1 MRLQQ
6 IGYEVRRARLAQGLT
21 QAELAKAARLSRV
34 TLNQLE
40 LGTFPDLGV
49 RKLQALLEN
58 VGLALAIQPAATRS
72 ESDFVR
78 VAATT
83 ASVAFKQPLTEEEL
97 MRALLTGKVPAAKR
111 PHFRLLFEEAKP
123 SLVRGL
129 VGEVSR
135 WAKPGKVEKNLAA
148 IARELGVTER
158 IHEWLKTA

>member
-1 MRLQQ
+1 MRLQE

-21 QAELAKAARLSRV
+21 QAELARAAGLSRV

-58 VGLALAIQPAATRS
+58 VGLTLTIQPAATRS

-83 ASVAFKQPLTEEEL
+83 ASVSFKQPLSEEEL
-97 MRALLTGKVPAAKR
+97 THALLTGKVPPAKR